1 MYTSGDPAPAHQLP
15 LRWMGRGTDYIDF
28 LACSINQTLM
38 LCFWKPFSWEDYII
52 DWWFLFYTPLVP
64 YMGNVH
70 VLKFTMSP
78 DGKNGWFPAG
88 WYLTWQTHSLHVK
101 QIRVTWFWVSVYL
114 SGESRL
120 WLKVKNDN
128 ESGNLNLS
136 DFVSYLNCIW
146 FLLYLTN
153 LRILRDD
160 YISER
165 WFSDSICI
173 SPKKYVILF
182 GQSIVFMDTFTY
194 WKDFSF

>member
-1 MYTSGDPAPAHQLP
+1 MNGKGNRLYRLP
-15 LRWMGRGTDYIDF
+15 CLQHKSNSYVVLLEPLFMRRLHNW
-28 LACSINQTLM
+28 LVVSI
-38 LCFWKPFSWEDYII
+38 LCPSRTIYGKLSC
-52 DWWFLFYTPLVP
+52 
-64 YMGNVH
+64 
-70 VLKFTMSP
+70 LKFTMSP

-128 ESGNLNLS
+128 ESGNLDLS

-173 SPKKYVILF
+173 SPQKNYVILF